1 MLFVS
6 PRAARFLLLEDPL
19 PVISTAISTP
29 TPSKAGGISSLPRS
43 NYRTT
48 SVPVPIIPSSALHVH
63 ERQFNSPPPFAS
75 DIPWSKEGDEKY
87 TEAGSFLSIGN
98 NDPPLPSPLF
108 TIYYE
113 LWSTNDLSLS
123 PISAFRSRSEFRPRR
138 VAAIRQIGIYCLRG
152 DGSLTASNESRPP
165 PQADDHDFDEFQ
177 VGFN

>member
-98 NDPPLPSPLF
+98 NDPPLPSLLF
-108 TIYYE
+108 T
-113 LWSTNDLSLS
+113 SCRAPTTFLSLPS
-123 PISAFRSRSEFRPRR
+123 PRSDLDPNSAPAELRRLDRSESIVF
-138 VAAIRQIGIYCLRG
+138 AAMDR
-152 DGSLTASNESRPP
+152 
-165 PQADDHDFDEFQ
+165 
-177 VGFN
+177 

>member
-108 TIYYE
+108 T
-113 LWSTNDLSLS
+113 SSGAPTTFLSLPS
-123 PISAFRSRSEFRPRR
+123 HLRVPIS
-138 VAAIRQIGIYCLRG
+138 IRI
-152 DGSLTASNESRPP
+152 PP
-165 PQADDHDFDEFQ
+165 PPSCGD
-177 VGFN
+177 

>member
-1 MLFVS
+1 MVYRCYSSRLVQHDSSSWRIRYPLS
-6 PRAARFLLLEDPL
+6 PPR
-19 PVISTAISTP
+19 SP
-29 TPSKAGGISSLPRS
+29 TPSKAEGISSLPRS

-108 TIYYE
+108 TSSGAPTIF
-113 LWSTNDLSLS
+113 LSLPS
-123 PISAFRSRSEFRPRR
+123 PRSDLDPNSAPAELRRLDRSESIVF
-138 VAAIRQIGIYCLRG
+138 AAMDR
-152 DGSLTASNESRPP
+152 
-165 PQADDHDFDEFQ
+165 
-177 VGFN
+177 

>member
-1 MLFVS
+1 MVYRCYSSRLVQHDSSSWRIRYPLS
-6 PRAARFLLLEDPL
+6 PRR
-19 PVISTAISTP
+19 SP

-108 TIYYE
+108 T
-113 LWSTNDLSLS
+113 SSGAPTTFLSLPS
-123 PISAFRSRSEFRPRR
+123 PRSDLDPNSAPAELRRLDRSESIVF
-138 VAAIRQIGIYCLRG
+138 AAMDR
-152 DGSLTASNESRPP
+152 
-165 PQADDHDFDEFQ
+165 
-177 VGFN
+177 